1 MMEKH
6 LALPV
11 KEKVALT
18 MTEFP
23 KLINHGGELAF
34 NYYYLIETLQEAGH
48 LGRTLGVYESE
59 YDDHPDRILHLELDE
74 ALQYAI
80 SEEERG
86 YDGPVWG

>member
-34 NYYYLIETLQEAGH
+34 NYYYLTGTLLGY
-48 LGRTLGVYESE
+48 GRTLGVYESE

>member
-1 MMEKH
+1 MVEKH

-34 NYYYLIETLQEAGH
+34 NYYYLKETL
-48 LGRTLGVYESE
+48 LDYGRTLGVYESE
-59 YDDHPDRILHLELDE
+59 YDNHPDRILHLELDE